1 MFIGYLQVNLV
12 GLPSFKMET
21 TFMAPENKR
30 RLMKIAEV
38 LFNKSECRTCH
49 RAQAASKSYSTR
61 KLLFSRMVLDHMIFK
76 ANLIK

>member
-12 GLPSFKMET
+12 GLPSLKMET

-38 LFNKSECRTCH
+38 LFNKNECRTCH
-49 RAQAASKSYSTR
+49 RA
-61 KLLFSRMVLDHMIFK
+61 
-76 ANLIK
+76 